1 MKGLIGPLLALLLL
15 ALPLAAQ
22 DASPQIVARTRAD
35 PATGAVIGQHVA
47 LYVDVMFPGEMPRPP
62 QVTLPDVPGLQAFR
76 FETQGTTLRET
87 IAGTPYVGQRFEFAL
102 YARRGG
108 DFTIPSPA
116 IALFDHSGEP
126 TGTAKGEPVRL
137 NVTVPSGV
145 DPSAPVVATRH
156 LALDEQWSP
165 APGGTF
171 KAGDAI
177 VRTITRTA
185 EDVPGFVLRDLPP
198 GAPNGVRTYV
208 AAPDAQDSMNRGVVT
223 GRRVDRITYVFERGG
238 RFELPTVTQPWW
250 DLGSGMLKNATGAG
264 ATISVAAA
272 PATSQGESSSPMRRL
287 TLAAIFAAVCLLL
300 WLGARWAAHV
310 RARRRAD
317 ITSERKAFDDVRRAA
332 DGAEPRHL
340 YARLRTWL
348 NLLPP
353 ADGRSALAA
362 AAPLQA
368 ALFGAPPGPWTS
380 ADAHA
385 LVRELASLR
394 SQRPPV
400 SNGAAL
406 PPLNPLWQPPAS

>member
-1 MKGLIGPLLALLLL
+1 MKGVVGSLLALLLL
-15 ALPLAAQ
+15 AFPLAAQ
-22 DASPQIVARTRAD
+22 DAAPQIVVRTRAD
-35 PATGAVIGQHVA
+35 PAAGAVIGQHVA

-87 IAGTPYVGQRFEFAL
+87 IAGTAYVGQRFEFAL

-116 IALFDHSGEP
+116 ITLLDHAGEP

-156 LALDEQWSP
+156 LTLDEQWSP

-185 EDVPGFVLRDLPP
+185 EDVPGFVLRDLPQ
-198 GAPNGVRTYV
+198 GAPDGVRTYA
-208 AAPDAQDSMNRGVVT
+208 AAPDAQDSMNRGALT
-223 GRRVDRITYVFERGG
+223 GRRIDRVTYVFERGG
-238 RFELPTVTQPWW
+238 RFELPAMTQPWW
-250 DLGSGMLKNATGAG
+250 DLGSGTLKNATGVG
-264 ATISVAAA
+264 AAISVAAA
-272 PATSQGESSSPMRRL
+272 PAARQGESSSPMRRL
-287 TLAAIFAAVCLLL
+287 TLAVIFAAVCLLL
-300 WLGARWAAHV
+300 WLGARWAAHI
-310 RARRRAD
+310 RARRVAD
-317 ITSERKAFDDVRRAA
+317 VSSERKAFDDLRRAA
-332 DGAEPRHL
+332 DDADPRQL
-340 YARLRTWL
+340 YARLQTWL
-348 NLLPP
+348 DLLSP
-353 ADGRSALAA
+353 ADRSTALTAA
-362 AAPLQA
+362 TPLQA
-368 ALFGAPPGPWTS
+368 ALFAAQPNPWAR
-380 ADAHA
+380 ADAQV

-394 SQRPPV
+394 SRRPPV